1 MTKASTLLRIYTDE
15 SAFFGDQRVFEFI
28 AELARQQKLAGVT
41 VLEAVLGFGRSAH
54 LHRKHALEND
64 RAVVIEIIDEEQ
76 RLRDFA
82 AQLTEIPD
90 IGLITLEAVDIL
102 GGKSAAEP
110 PDVQS

>member
-1 MTKASTLLRIYTDE
+1 M
-15 SAFFGDQRVFEFI
+15 
-28 AELARQQKLAGVT
+28 
-41 VLEAVLGFGRSAH
+41 
-54 LHRKHALEND
+54 
-64 RAVVIEIIDEEQ
+64 IEIIDEEQ